1 MAKLANVIFLILCA
15 ISVSCDCLAQSDQAP
30 IAEGLFK
37 NARQSYSK
45 LLKSDPRVSSLAQWE
60 QVAEQLREVAVRHRD
75 SEFAAR
81 AAFLLAYLSEHQY
94 RILKMRIFLS
104 RSIAYY
110 NFILREFPQHQLAD
124 DALVSVGDLQ
134 RFEEKQEAAAR
145 ATYLKVLKLYPTGD
159 AALKAKERLAE
170 VRTMAISIPTKEK
183 DESKGFFSFLRRKK
197 QEVVETAVILRQPHR
212 ENRPLIVIDPGH
224 GGAEDGALGVNG
236 LWEKDLVLKLSFG
249 VETLLLEKLRS
260 RVLLTR
266 RDDTDV
272 PLSGRTQL
280 ANEKAAALFVSVH
293 ANASVKKNAT
303 GIETYY
309 LDNTNDASSLRLAAR
324 ENKAFRRD
332 SDDLSF
338 ILSDL
343 IQNAKLE
350 DSISLS
356 HKLQDALVS
365 NLSAHYDNIRDLGVK
380 KAPFFVLVGAHMPC
394 ALVEVSFIDH
404 PVEGARLATKQYQD
418 LIAQSLYSGIRS
430 YLVK

>member
-1 MAKLANVIFLILCA
+1 MAKLFSGICFLLLTLCLPL
-15 ISVSCDCLAQSDQAP
+15 SCLAQPEKEPTPESV
-30 IAEGLFK
+30 FK
-37 NARQSYSK
+37 SARLAYSK
-45 LLKSDPRVSSLAQWE
+45 LLKSDPRVSSLLEWE
-60 QVAEQLREVAVRHRD
+60 QVAEQLRNVAVKHKD

-94 RILKMRIFLS
+94 RILKLRIFLS
-104 RSIAYY
+104 RSISYY
-110 NFILREFPQHQLAD
+110 NYIWREFPQHQLAD
-124 DALVSVGDLQ
+124 DALVSIGDLQ
-134 RFEEKQEAAAR
+134 RFNEKQEAVAR
-145 ATYLKVLKLYPTGD
+145 ATYLQALKLYPDGD
-159 AALKAKERLAE
+159 AAAKAKERLAE
-170 VRTMAISIPTKEK
+170 VRTVAISLAKK
-183 DESKGFFSFLRRKK
+183 DDDEAKGFFFFMRKK
-197 QEVVETAVILRQPHR
+197 KQDAVEPAVILQEPHR

-224 GGAEDGALGVNG
+224 GGEEDGALGVDG

-249 VETLLLEKLRS
+249 VEKLLLEKLRA
-260 RVLLTR
+260 RVVLTR
-266 RDDTDV
+266 REDIDV

-280 ANEKAAALFVSVH
+280 ANEKAADLFVSIH

-356 HKLQDALVS
+356 HKLQDSLVAT
-365 NLSAHYDNIRDLGVK
+365 LGAHYKDIRDLGVK

-430 YLVK
+430 YLIK